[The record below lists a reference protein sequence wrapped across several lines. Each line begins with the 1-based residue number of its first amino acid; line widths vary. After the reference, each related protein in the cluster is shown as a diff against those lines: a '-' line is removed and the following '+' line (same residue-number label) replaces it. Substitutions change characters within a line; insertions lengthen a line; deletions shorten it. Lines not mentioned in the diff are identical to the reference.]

1 MSVLIRKFGISWN
14 AEEDIDFGSIS
25 IATPT
30 QMVDG
35 KYIFD
40 FRLNHADFNKLSFI
54 PCKGNGSDAFEIDT
68 RTAFLYDETNDEW
81 HEV

>member
-14 AEEDIDFGSIS
+14 ADSDIDFGSIS
-25 IATPT
+25 IASPT

-40 FRLNHADFNKLSFI
+40 FRLNHADFEKLSFI
-54 PCKGNGSDAFEIDT
+54 PKKGNGSVAFEIDT
-68 RTAFLYDETNDEW
+68 GTAFLYDEVNGIW

>member
-14 AEEDIDFGSIS
+14 ADSDIDFGSIS

-40 FRLNHADFNKLSFI
+40 FRLNHNDFSKLDFI
-54 PCKGNGSDAFEIDT
+54 PGKGNGSAAFEIDT
-68 RTAFLYDETNDEW
+68 GTAFLYDETNDAW